1 MADNVSGME
10 VQTEYEGLVH
20 DPDSFHAKLAEV
32 VANAVNNKN
41 AKNEKSI
48 VQSNFDKL
56 DEADKEKA
64 YKAYETLKNKES
76 EKVTNRISQ
85 LEKENA
91 ELLKA
96 VEDYK
101 TKEKQTTFKNSATKT
116 LRNLGVKDDA
126 KIDMLL
132 TLAGQD
138 IYKQVDDEN
147 VYSDDKGKELFEG
160 IAKKYNIKFVEEV
173 KKEIPQIQI
182 GAPKQETKQIDTTK
196 LSLSQKIKQ
205 NM

>member
-1 MADNVSGME
+1 ME
-10 VQTEYEGLVH
+10 ENITVEAGKTQETNSIDY
-20 DPDSFHAKLAEV
+20 AKLAEV

-116 LRNLGVKDDA
+116 LKNLGVKDDA

>member
-1 MADNVSGME
+1 ME
-10 VQTEYEGLVH
+10 ENITVEAGKTQETSIDY
-20 DPDSFHAKLAEV
+20 AKLAEV

-116 LRNLGVKDDA
+116 LKNLGVKDDA

-132 TLAGQD
+132 TLAGQE

-160 IAKKYNIKFVEEV
+160 IAKKYNIKFVDEV

-182 GAPKQETKQIDTTK
+182 GAPKQEPKNVDTTK